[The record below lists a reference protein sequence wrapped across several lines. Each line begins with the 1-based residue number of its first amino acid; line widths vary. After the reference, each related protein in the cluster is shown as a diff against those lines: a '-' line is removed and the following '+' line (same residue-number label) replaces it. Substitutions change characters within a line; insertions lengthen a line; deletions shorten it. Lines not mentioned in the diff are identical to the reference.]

1 MSWYDKSGPFDD
13 IVVSTRVRLA
23 RNIKGIPFPAKMN
36 EKEFADLLKKVNAVV
51 LNSDLPIA
59 SELKFIKMEDI
70 PDNERKSMVERH
82 IISPAFAERYSSR
95 AILISNDETICVM
108 IGEEDHSGIQVILPG
123 LQLENA
129 YNIASL
135 VDDMFCKELNIAYDK
150 QLGFLTEC
158 PTNVGTG
165 LRASVMMHLPLTAQN
180 GNLKSFINKAS
191 KIGYTVRGIYGE
203 GSKAYA
209 NFYQISNQ
217 ITLGVKE
224 EDVLKNLNA
233 IAHNLLNNEKELIK
247 RIDKTRLLDI
257 SGRAL
262 GTLKYAQIISSKEMM
277 SNISNLMIGISGEVL
292 TVNKKPY
299 ALFIEGQPYN
309 LIKKYGQMSADERDV
324 KRAEI
329 LKAL

>member
-1 MSWYDKSGPFDD
+1 MSWYDKTGPLDD
-13 IVVSTRVRLA
+13 IVISTRVRLA
-23 RNIKGIPFPAKMN
+23 RNLKGIPFPAKMSKEQFFEVN
-36 EKEFADLLKKVNAVV
+36 KSVKEVIEK
-51 LNSDLPIA
+51 SPLPIA
-59 SELKFIKMEDI
+59 KELKFINMDDI
-70 PDNERKSMVERH
+70 PDNERESMVERH
-82 IISPAFAERYSSR
+82 IISPAFSKNYSGR
-95 AILISNDETICVM
+95 AILINKDETICVM
-108 IGEEDHSGIQVILPG
+108 IGEEDHIRIQIILPG

-135 VDDMFCKELNIAYDK
+135 VDDMLCSNLEIAYDK
-150 QLGFLTEC
+150 RLGFLTEC

-180 GNLKSFINKAS
+180 GNLRSFINQAS

-217 ITLGVKE
+217 ITLGVSE
-224 EDVLKNLNA
+224 ENVLKNLNA
-233 IAHNLLNNEKELIK
+233 IAENLLKNENELIN

-257 SGRAL
+257 SSRAL
-262 GTLKYAQIISSKEMM
+262 GTLKYAKIISSNEMM
-277 SNISNLMIGISGEVL
+277 TNISNLMIGVAGKLI

-299 ALFIEGQPYN
+299 SLFIEGQPYN
-309 LIKKYGQMSADERDV
+309 LMKKYGQMSAEERDV

-329 LKAL
+329 LNEL